1 MICSSSILAHLAKFL
16 VTIGCMRTLGNK
28 YDKASIWSFC
38 AFQILLSHSILGTFR
53 FGAPFLTSATNVAK
67 YLRIFYDW
75 YSKIVD
81 IVPLA
86 LFTAGILQGYGI
98 SEKVWL
104 LVLSL
109 GILPVFFLLQPKQKE
124 SQIKNHQLLMNI
136 TNTLQLL
143 MITLFTAGILQG
155 YGISEK
161 IWLIILSLGIWPLF
175 FHLQP
180 KQKETQ
186 IRRHQLLMNITTTL
200 QLLMITLIGLKNS
213 NYNVISLVVS
223 YIFERFFIDEF
234 CYYYD
239 IPSTDLTQYSLC
251 FVEIFM
257 VFTLN
262 EV

>member
-1 MICSSSILAHLAKFL
+1 MVCPSSVLAHLTKFI
-16 VTIGCMRTLGNK
+16 VTVGCIKAVGNI
-28 YDKASIWSFC
+28 YGKASTWSFR
-38 AFQILLSHSILGTFR
+38 AFQILLSHSILGALR

-81 IVPLA
+81 VVPLA
-86 LFTAGILQGYGI
+86 MFTAGILQGYGI

-104 LVLSL
+104 IVLSL
-109 GILPVFFLLQPKQKE
+109 GILPVFF
-124 SQIKNHQLLMNI
+124 
-136 TNTLQLL
+136 
-143 MITLFTAGILQG
+143 
-155 YGISEK
+155 
-161 IWLIILSLGIWPLF
+161 
-175 FHLQP
+175 HLQP
-180 KQKETQ
+180 KRKDSQ
-186 IRRHQLLMNITTTL
+186 IRRHQLLMNITTIL
-200 QLLMITLIGLKNS
+200 QLLMVTLVGLRNI

-234 CYYYD
+234 CYNYD

-257 VFTLN
+257 VLTLN